1 MQYQKIVELV
11 GDSQFTLGGY
21 WPVATEYDVRPL
33 MEVHLA
39 AEQRVCLPA
48 VIEADQPLKFYPY
61 QQGDPLEVGAFKVP
75 HPVLKGQKDIL
86 PDVVLCPLLAFD
98 CSGHRLGYGGGFYD
112 RTLAF
117 LRAQK
122 PGYYLHRDRLYCTAI
137 TRCAN
142 GNHRLSVRLR
152 VDRDADFDLHFK
164 TSNVFISFVRK
175 LRKNHAFDFFGRCRR
190 SLRARSRL

>member
-39 AEQRVCLPA
+39 AGQRVCLPA

-122 PGYYLHRDRLYCTAI
+122 QAI
-137 TRCAN
+137 TFIGIGYTAQQLPAVPTEITDYPLDYVLTETQILTCILKQATS
-142 GNHRLSVRLR
+142 LSAL
-152 VDRDADFDLHFK
+152 
-164 TSNVFISFVRK
+164 SEN
-175 LRKNHAFDFFGRCRR
+175 
-190 SLRARSRL
+190 